1 MAPTV
6 SIKSVKNIDEA
17 IHHINKYGTMHTD
30 CIITQNKKSAKKFL
44 DEVKSSIAMHNTS
57 TQFADGGEFGF
68 GGEVG
73 ISTNILPPR
82 GPVGLNQL
90 VSYKYQVSSKGVIR
104 NNLNLKKNK
113 IGILGGSFDP
123 AHKGHLAISK
133 EAAKKFKLKKIIW
146 AITKKNP
153 FKKKSSLSLSTRIQY
168 CKKITEKTNFII
180 VKFLE
185 NKIKSNKTI
194 DLINFFAK
202 NKKNEIFF
210 LMGADNLINF
220 HKWHK
225 WKIISQ
231 KCNIIVFD
239 RYGYKKRS
247 LNSKSYKSL
256 NKDKLKFIN
265 FNKVN
270 ISSSQL
276 RKI

>member
-1 MAPTV
+1 M
-6 SIKSVKNIDEA
+6 S
-17 IHHINKYGTMHTD
+17 
-30 CIITQNKKSAKKFL
+30 F
-44 DEVKSSIAMHNTS
+44 
-57 TQFADGGEFGF
+57 
-68 GGEVG
+68 
-73 ISTNILPPR
+73 
-82 GPVGLNQL
+82 
-90 VSYKYQVSSKGVIR
+90 
-104 NNLNLKKNK
+104 KKNK

-133 EAAKKFKLKKIIW
+133 EAAKRFKLKKIIW

-153 FKKKSSLSLSTRIQY
+153 FKKKSNLNLSTRIEN
-168 CKKITEKTNFII
+168 CKKIIKKINFIE

-194 DLINFFAK
+194 NLINYFTK
-202 NKKNEIFF
+202 NKNNEIYF

-225 WKIISQ
+225 WRIISE
-231 KCNIIVFD
+231 KCNIVVFD
-239 RYGYKKRS
+239 RHGYKKKS
-247 LNSKSYKSL
+247 LDSKTNKSL
-256 NKDKLKFIN
+256 NKEKLKFIN